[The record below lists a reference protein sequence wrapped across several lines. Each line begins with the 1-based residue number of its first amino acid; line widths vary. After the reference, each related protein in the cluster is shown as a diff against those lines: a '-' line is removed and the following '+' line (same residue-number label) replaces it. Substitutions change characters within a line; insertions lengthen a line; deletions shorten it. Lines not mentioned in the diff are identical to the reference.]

1 MLTPVVVVTA
11 LVLTLKFALVAPEA
25 TGTLDRT
32 CATDVLL
39 LESVT
44 LAPLAGA
51 GPLKVTVPVD
61 ELPPTTLLGLRL
73 TEDAVSGGMTVKVA
87 PCVELP

>member
-1 MLTPVVVVTA
+1 
-11 LVLTLKFALVAPEA
+11 
-25 TGTLDRT
+25 
-32 CATDVLL
+32 VLL

-73 TEDAVSGGMTVKVA
+73 TEDAVSGGVTVKVA